1 MHLGL
6 LRKGNTGM
14 GGGGG
19 GGRELQQSF
28 KARDNLENGKHT
40 LKLTK

>member
-6 LRKGNTGM
+6 LKKGNTGM
-14 GGGGG
+14 GG
-19 GGRELQQSF
+19 ELQQSF

-40 LKLTK
+40 LKLTE